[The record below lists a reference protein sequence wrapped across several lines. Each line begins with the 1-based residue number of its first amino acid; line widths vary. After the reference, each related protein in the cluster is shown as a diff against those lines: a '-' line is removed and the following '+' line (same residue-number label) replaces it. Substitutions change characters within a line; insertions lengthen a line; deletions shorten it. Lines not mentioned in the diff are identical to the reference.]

1 MKLIE
6 IYIKPMQDLIQY
18 YSQKNFKKSIAT
30 GNWGCGAFNG
40 NHQLKFLQQWIT
52 ASYARIERLDYYT
65 FNAFEMKKVE
75 KNYEK
80 IKNKFKNAKELYDTL
95 ISISNINDD
104 YIINILKYS

>member
-1 MKLIE
+1 
-6 IYIKPMQDLIQY
+6 
-18 YSQKNFKKSIAT
+18 
-30 GNWGCGAFNG
+30 
-40 NHQLKFLQQWIT
+40 
-52 ASYARIERLDYYT
+52 
-65 FNAFEMKKVE
+65 MKKVE